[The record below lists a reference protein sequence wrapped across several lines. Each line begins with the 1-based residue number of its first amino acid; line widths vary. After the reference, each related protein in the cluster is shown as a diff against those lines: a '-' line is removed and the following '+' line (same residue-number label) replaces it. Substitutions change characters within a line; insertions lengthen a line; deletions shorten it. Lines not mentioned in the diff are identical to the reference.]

1 MKVRQFLAAILVALA
16 PVLPACAA
24 QAIDISPKIL
34 KFIQDVVLDD
44 MLNAVQG
51 FDSQIDKSKALNN
64 LNITASVD
72 AKTLAQEYADNEV
85 AADQKY
91 KVKKSYIITSGVVDS
106 INKDFKGDPY
116 VSLRGNAQFQ
126 DVQARFSDSDVSSLA
141 ALKKGQKVMFVCE
154 VGGRVVAQVMLR
166 NCTTPEAHAFNKG
179 VRASIDQYV
188 ADIFSGK
195 RKPAT
200 KDSAQMLTTA
210 WFLGQRLP
218 TDSSCFKSVGE
229 SKCSKQSEAIFKA
242 LTKDDK
248 STLANMAKMLSPE

>member
-1 MKVRQFLAAILVALA
+1 MKIHYLFAVALVAFA
-16 PVLPACAA
+16 SAFSVQAG

-51 FDSQIDKSKALNN
+51 FDSQTDKNKALKN

-72 AKTLAQEYADNEV
+72 AKTLAEEYAANEV

-91 KVKKSYIITSGVVDS
+91 KVRKSYILVSGVVES

-116 VSLRGNAQFQ
+116 VSLRGNVQFQ

-154 VGGRVVAQVMLR
+154 VSGRVVAQVMLR
-166 NCTTPEAHAFNKG
+166 NCTPPEAHAFNRG
-179 VRASIDQYV
+179 IRAPIDQYV

-195 RKPAT
+195 RKPT
-200 KDSAQMLTTA
+200 SKESAEMLSTA

-218 TDSSCFKSVGE
+218 ADSTCFSSV
-229 SKCSKQSEAIFKA
+229 SAKKCTKETEAVFKA
-242 LTKDDK
+242 ITKDDK
-248 STLANMAKMLSPE
+248 STLASMVKMISPE